1 MPMNEHGSVEISVCE
16 HLSDVAEVTSNLIAA
31 VRILNVVGANVDRP
45 AVVTQFE
52 MMGGLLVRKSHH
64 MVAMHVHGGLMI
76 LPENTKTAGRKK
88 IETSR
93 NMVRLIS

>member
-1 MPMNEHGSVEISVCE
+1 MVAVPRTVSTMNEHGSVEISVCE

-52 MMGGLLVRKSHH
+52 MMGGLLGQNPITWSPCMFTV
-64 MVAMHVHGGLMI
+64 V
-76 LPENTKTAGRKK
+76 
-88 IETSR
+88 
-93 NMVRLIS
+93 